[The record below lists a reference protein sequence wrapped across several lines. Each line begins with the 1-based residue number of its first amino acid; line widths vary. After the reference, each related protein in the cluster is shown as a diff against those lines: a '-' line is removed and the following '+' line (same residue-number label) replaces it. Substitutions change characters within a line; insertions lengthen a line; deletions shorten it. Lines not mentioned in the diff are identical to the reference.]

1 MPRMFHR
8 GLIPAL
14 ICALAVAFTSLPGR
28 AQPSPTTWKVSIGA
42 DSPDHAIQGQDFYPR
57 TMTVNAGDSITFT
70 KGAILGH
77 TVTFLSGTKRPEL
90 ELPQPDKRV
99 LFNPE
104 VAFPQGGQTYDGT
117 GVANSG
123 VLDGVG
129 KSYTLTFTKPG
140 RYAFVCMLHPGMQGT
155 VVVQP
160 AGSKPPLTQADYDK
174 ASAAQWAES
183 LEAGEALKASWRV
196 ASAVS
201 ASGTVYTTALLS
213 NPQAHVSLF
222 RFTPGPLTIKAGST
236 VRWVMKDMFEIHTVT
251 FPGAN
256 NVPAFL
262 TPEPRKQGPPKI
274 FFNVKGVAPFGGPRH
289 AGSSGLYNSGILVP
303 VNPPGPT
310 TYSLTFS
317 KPGTYTYWC
326 VVHVPEGM
334 SGTIIVQ

>member
-1 MPRMFHR
+1 MPRVFHR
-8 GLIPAL
+8 LLISVL
-14 ICALAVAFTSLPGR
+14 ICALAVGFTPLPGR
-28 AQPSPTTWKVSIGA
+28 AQPSPMTWKVSIGA

-57 TMTVNAGDSITFT
+57 TITVNVGDSITFT
-70 KGAILGH
+70 KGAILEH
-77 TVTFLSGTKRPEL
+77 TVTFLSGTKPPEL

-104 VAFPQGGQTYDGT
+104 VAFPQGGKTYDGT
-117 GVANSG
+117 GIANSG
-123 VLDGVG
+123 VLDGLG

-140 RYAFVCMLHPGMQGT
+140 RYAFICLLHPGMQGT

-160 AGSKPPLTQADYDK
+160 AGSKLPMTQADYDK
-174 ASAAQWAES
+174 AAAAQWAES
-183 LEAGEALKASWRV
+183 LNAGKALKASWKV
-196 ASAVS
+196 ASAAS
-201 ASGTVYTTALLS
+201 ATGTVYTTGPLS

-222 RFTPGPLTIKAGST
+222 RFTPGPMTVKAGST

-251 FPGAN
+251 FQGTGDVPG
-256 NVPAFL
+256 FL
-262 TPEPRKQGPPKI
+262 APEPQKQGPPKI
-274 FFNVKGVAPFGGPRH
+274 FFNVKAVAPFGGSRH
-289 AGSSGLYNSGILVP
+289 TGNTFYNSGVLMP

-334 SGTIIVQ
+334 NGTVIVTR